1 MSNKYTTPIEGNYK
15 SKIEGVIKI
24 KHKDVTL
31 NVCRIAYETF
41 ESGDYQ
47 YVFEPY
53 YSVLD
58 ALPSSICEGIPGID
72 LEKRKK
78 YYYRVNMV
86 PSFISER
93 TIDKDREDL
102 KDELN
107 KMCMSEYNPLEWLI
121 KTDTEYSGDNLI
133 VTKIRLPQELK
144 GINCMDLMYGD
155 TLTDLS
161 LLDSNL
167 DQQSKQL
174 FALVGSGVDIKSES
188 LLIDESNRTGILKLL
203 IHMFKTYYSL
213 KENSKKK
220 EELTGVQVVKNKR
233 KKIDDFLME
242 EVIKELELN
251 IIDEREAMSMLK
263 VNTRSTLYRK
273 IREYKLEKR
282 K

>member
-1 MSNKYTTPIEGNYK
+1 MIIKSNKYTTPIEGNYK
-15 SKIEGVIKI
+15 AKIEGVIKI

-161 LLDSNL
+161 LLDFRFGAFGVVSVDWFHL
-167 DQQSKQL
+167 YE
-174 FALVGSGVDIKSES
+174 ALS
-188 LLIDESNRTGILKLL
+188 
-203 IHMFKTYYSL
+203 FYS
-213 KENSKKK
+213 
-220 EELTGVQVVKNKR
+220 
-233 KKIDDFLME
+233 I
-242 EVIKELELN
+242 
-251 IIDEREAMSMLK
+251 
-263 VNTRSTLYRK
+263 Y
-273 IREYKLEKR
+273 
-282 K
+282 

>member
-167 DQQSKQL
+167 DEQSKQL
-174 FALVGSGVDIKSES
+174 FALCANGVDIKSES

>member
-167 DQQSKQL
+167 DEQAKQL

-188 LLIDESNRTGILKLL
+188 LLINESNRTGILKLL